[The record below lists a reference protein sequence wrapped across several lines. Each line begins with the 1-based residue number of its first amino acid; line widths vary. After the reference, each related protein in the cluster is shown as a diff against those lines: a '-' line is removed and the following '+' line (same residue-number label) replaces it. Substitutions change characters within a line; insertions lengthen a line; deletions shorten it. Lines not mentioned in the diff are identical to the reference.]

1 MNAVA
6 NGAMASGAGEKS
18 GYSGIWAPWA
28 PGAIG
33 AMVLGFVVFWPVGL
47 AVLSYN
53 LWGTWWSSE
62 SSGRWKSSGKR
73 GCGKRTSWG
82 RSSRSGNTAFDAYKA
97 ETIKRL
103 EQEERDFATYIDELR
118 AAKDRDEFDR
128 FMNSRMTKEPGREP
142 GRGSSDVGQ
151 NGPTGPGASGY

>member
-6 NGAMASGAGEKS
+6 NGAMAYEGNSKS
-18 GYSGIWAPWA
+18 GYEGIWAPWA

-53 LWGTWWSSE
+53 LWGTWWSSDGKGW
-62 SSGRWKSSGKR
+62 SGRGKR
-73 GCGKRTSWG
+73 KCGSGRGPGKKWG
-82 RSSRSGNTAFDAYKA
+82 RHSTSGNSAFDAYKT

-103 EQEERDFATYIDELR
+103 EEEEKAFRGYIEELR

-128 FMNSRMTKEPGREP
+128 FMNSRSGVVNNEQT
-142 GRGSSDVGQ
+142 Q
-151 NGPTGPGASGY
+151 NTGETPNNNQNTF

>member
-6 NGAMASGAGEKS
+6 NGAMASGAGSKS
-18 GYSGIWAPWA
+18 GFGGIWAPWA

-47 AVLSYN
+47 AILSYN

-62 SSGRWKSSGKR
+62 EGRSRSSGKR
-73 GCGKRTSWG
+73 WGGPRKPWSRATS
-82 RSSRSGNTAFDAYKA
+82 SGNSAFDAYRD

-103 EQEERDFATYIDELR
+103 EQEEKDFRSYIEELR

-128 FMNSRMTKEPGREP
+128 FINSRDSQRTANE
-142 GRGSSDVGQ
+142 GRG
-151 NGPTGPGASGY
+151 GPTGTGANGF

>member
-47 AVLSYN
+47 VVLSYN
-53 LWGTWWSSE
+53 LWGAWWSSE
-62 SSGRWKSSGKR
+62 TGR
-73 GCGKRTSWG
+73 
-82 RSSRSGNTAFDAYKA
+82 
-97 ETIKRL
+97 
-103 EQEERDFATYIDELR
+103 
-118 AAKDRDEFDR
+118 
-128 FMNSRMTKEPGREP
+128 
-142 GRGSSDVGQ
+142 
-151 NGPTGPGASGY
+151 

>member
-62 SSGRWKSSGKR
+62 TGRWKSSGMR
-73 GCGKRTSWG
+73 GCGKRTPWG
-82 RSSRSGNTAFDAYKA
+82 RSSRSGNTAFDAYKL

-128 FMNSRMTKEPGREP
+128 FMNARMTKEPRREP
-142 GRGSSDVGQ
+142 GRGSNDDGQ